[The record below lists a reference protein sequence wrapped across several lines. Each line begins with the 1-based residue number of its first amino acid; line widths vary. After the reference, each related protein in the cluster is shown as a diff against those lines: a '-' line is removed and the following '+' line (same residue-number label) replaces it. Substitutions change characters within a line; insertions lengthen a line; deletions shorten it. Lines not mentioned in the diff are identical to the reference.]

1 MTDSL
6 ERAWREERVRVLATL
21 ARRLGDL
28 QLAEDAVQE
37 AFAAAVVAWPRTGV
51 PDRPGAWLTT
61 TAWRK
66 ALDVLRREGRTPEV
80 PAPTVA
86 EQDAGDL
93 PVTDDLLRLV
103 LTCCHP
109 ALALEAR
116 VALTLRCVVGLTT
129 REIAAAFLVPEPTMA
144 KRLVRAKNKIRQAAI
159 SFELP
164 DRAALGQ
171 RVAGVQAVVYLVFNE
186 GYLAS
191 GDGPPVRA
199 ELCDEAL
206 WLARQ
211 LHALLPGDPE
221 TAGLLALLLLQHAR
235 TPARQD
241 GDGRLVPLDAQ
252 DRGRWDQ
259 QAIAE
264 ARALLAVARTAAQLG
279 PYQVQAAIAALHAEE
294 RTNWGQV
301 AVLYGLLA
309 RLAPSPIV
317 EVNRAVAV
325 GRAHGPRAGLAVL
338 EPALVGAQLD
348 GYAPAHAARADLL
361 AQAGEQAAARAAW
374 ARAAQAADNPDL
386 RAELL
391 RRATVPVP
399 PSSDRS

>member
-1 MTDSL
+1 MTDQV
-6 ERAWREERVRVLATL
+6 ERAWREERAKVLATL

-37 AFAAAVVAWPRTGV
+37 AFAAAVVHWARSGV
-51 PDRPGAWLTT
+51 PERPGAWLTT

-66 ALDVLRREGRTPEV
+66 ALDVLRREGRTPGPEAPV
-80 PAPTVA
+80 PA
-86 EQDAGDL
+86 EAGGIGAG
-93 PVTDDLLRLV
+93 DDLLRLI

-129 REIAAAFLVPEPTMA
+129 REIAAAFLVGEPTMA
-144 KRLVRAKNKIRQAAI
+144 KRLVRAKTKIRQAGI

-164 DRAALGQ
+164 DRSALPD
-171 RVAGVQAVVYLVFNE
+171 RVTGVQAVVYLVFNE

-211 LHALLPGDPE
+211 LVALLPGDPE
-221 TAGLLALLLLQHAR
+221 TAGLLALLLLSHAR

-241 GDGRLVPLDAQ
+241 GDGRLVPFDDQ
-252 DRGRWDQ
+252 DRRRWDTA
-259 QAIAE
+259 AIAE
-264 ARALLAVARTAAQLG
+264 AKALLARTRTLAQLG
-279 PYQVQAAIAALHAEE
+279 PYQVQAAIAALHAEPE
-294 RTNWGQV
+294 VNWSQV
-301 AVLYGLLA
+301 AVLYGLLG

-325 GRAHGPRAGLAVL
+325 GRAHGPHAGLAVL
-338 EPALVGAQLD
+338 DPVLASAQLD
-348 GYAPAHAARADLL
+348 GYVPLHAARGDLL
-361 AQAGEQAAARAAW
+361 AQAGEVEASRAAW
-374 ARAAQAADNPDL
+374 ARAAAVAGNPEL

-391 RRATVPVP
+391 RRA
-399 PSSDRS
+399 R